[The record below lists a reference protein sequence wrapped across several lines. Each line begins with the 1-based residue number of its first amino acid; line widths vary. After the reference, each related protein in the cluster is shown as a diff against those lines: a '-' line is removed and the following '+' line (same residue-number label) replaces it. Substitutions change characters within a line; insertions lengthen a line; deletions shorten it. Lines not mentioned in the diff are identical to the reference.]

1 MARYGVPISRVTSG
15 HDSGMY
21 SLNAIGTHGDK
32 SGGKG
37 GRKRG
42 LTGTAEPSVLL
53 NTRSQNRAK
62 SDHLGRSRPS
72 VPQPIRVGNIH
83 PAALRA

>member
-21 SLNAIGTHGDK
+21 SLNAIGAHGDK

-42 LTGTAEPSVLL
+42 LTGTAYYLI
-53 NTRSQNRAK
+53 RAK